1 MKSEAGRGRVKNQV
15 QFCAQL
21 TKMFFFFFN
30 FYANVKQ
37 MFRLLFGEHETNVG
51 FECSLNVRNA
61 LFLKCSQNF
70 FLSYANIKGT
80 FYLIILKTL

>member
-21 TKMFFFFFN
+21 TKMFFFFMQTFH
-30 FYANVKQ
+30 
-37 MFRLLFGEHETNVG
+37 LLFGEHETNVG

-70 FLSYANIKGT
+70 FSWLCKH
-80 FYLIILKTL
+80 